1 MNQEKIGKFIS
12 NCRKEKNITQ
22 SELAEK
28 LNVTNRTVSRWEN
41 GKNMPDYS
49 ILKDLCNILEIDV
62 NEFINGERLSKED
75 KNNNDDIDLILKE
88 YYKMKKQK
96 DKLRT
101 IIIVGVIVLIQIIL
115 VVGTYLFL
123 TVGFDNRLHI
133 TTNKT
138 EYNSVIG
145 STSKGRYKDKWGMS
159 EEIFPKSIKELNVL
173 DFKMINESFIDDQYL
188 SYLVV
193 DYDESSYKKEIERLN
208 KIGIE
213 KYNYYEVTG
222 FTNYELIAMDSDEY
236 YGFVYAITD
245 GKSKI
250 IYVEIIFTDYTMSID
265 YENEIPKEYL
275 PDGFNAKEDNEYRK
289 KMFKEG
295 K

>member
-101 IIIVGVIVLIQIIL
+101 IIIVGVIVLVQIII

-133 TTNKT
+133 T
-138 EYNSVIG
+138 
-145 STSKGRYKDKWGMS
+145 
-159 EEIFPKSIKELNVL
+159 
-173 DFKMINESFIDDQYL
+173 MIYL
-188 SYLVV
+188 
-193 DYDESSYKKEIERLN
+193 
-208 KIGIE
+208 
-213 KYNYYEVTG
+213 
-222 FTNYELIAMDSDEY
+222 F
-236 YGFVYAITD
+236 
-245 GKSKI
+245 
-250 IYVEIIFTDYTMSID
+250 
-265 YENEIPKEYL
+265 
-275 PDGFNAKEDNEYRK
+275 
-289 KMFKEG
+289 
-295 K
+295 

>member
-28 LNVTNRTVSRWEN
+28 LNITNRTVSRWEN

-49 ILKDLCNILEIDV
+49 ILKDLCNILDIDI
-62 NEFINGERLSKED
+62 NEFINGERLSKEE
-75 KNNNDDIDLILKE
+75 KNNNDIDLILKE
-88 YYKMKKQK
+88 YYKMKKQR
-96 DKLRT
+96 DRLRS
-101 IIIVGVIVLIQIIL
+101 IIIVGVIISINIIL
-115 VVGTYLFL
+115 VVGTILYL
-123 TVGFDNRLHI
+123 TIGFDNRLHI

-138 EYNSVIG
+138 EYNNVIG
-145 STSKGRYKDKWGMS
+145 SKAKGVYKNKWSMS
-159 EEIFPKSIKELNVL
+159 EEIFPKSIKKLNVL

-188 SYLVV
+188 SSLVV
-193 DYDESSYKKEIERLN
+193 DYDEKSYQKEIERL
-208 KIGIE
+208 KKLGIE

-222 FTNYELIAMDSDEY
+222 FSNYKLLSMDSDKY
-236 YGFVYAITD
+236 YGFVYALTD

-275 PDGFNAKEDNEYRK
+275 PDGFNAKEDNNYRK
-289 KMFKEG
+289 KMFKEN

>member
-28 LNVTNRTVSRWEN
+28 LNITNRTVSRWEN

-49 ILKDLCNILEIDV
+49 ILKDLCNILDIDI
-62 NEFINGERLSKED
+62 NEFINGERLPKEE
-75 KNNNDDIDLILKE
+75 KNNNNIDLILKE
-88 YYKMKKQK
+88 YYKMKKQR
-96 DKLRT
+96 DRLRS
-101 IIIVGVIVLIQIIL
+101 IIIVGVIISINIIL
-115 VVGTYLFL
+115 VVGTILYL
-123 TVGFDNRLHI
+123 TIGFDNRLHI

-138 EYNSVIG
+138 EYNNVIG
-145 STSKGRYKDKWGMS
+145 SKAKGVYKNKWSMS
-159 EEIFPKSIKELNVL
+159 EEIFPKSIKKLNVL

-193 DYDESSYKKEIERLN
+193 DYDEKSYQKEIERL
-208 KIGIE
+208 KKLGIE

-222 FTNYELIAMDSDEY
+222 FSNYKLLSMDSDKY
-236 YGFVYAITD
+236 YGFVYALTD

-275 PDGFNAKEDNEYRK
+275 PDGFNAKEDNNYRK
-289 KMFKEG
+289 KMFKEN

>member
-28 LNVTNRTVSRWEN
+28 LNITNRTVSRWEN

-49 ILKDLCNILEIDV
+49 ILKDLCNILDIDI
-62 NEFINGERLSKED
+62 NEFINGERLSKEE
-75 KNNNDDIDLILKE
+75 KNNNDIDLILKE
-88 YYKMKKQK
+88 YYKMKKQR
-96 DKLRT
+96 DRLRS
-101 IIIVGVIVLIQIIL
+101 IIIVGVIISINIIL
-115 VVGTYLFL
+115 VVGTIFYL
-123 TVGFDNRLHI
+123 TIGFDNRLHI

-138 EYNSVIG
+138 EYNNVIG
-145 STSKGRYKDKWGMS
+145 SKAKGVYKNKWSMS
-159 EEIFPKSIKELNVL
+159 EEIFPKSIKKLNVL

-193 DYDESSYKKEIERLN
+193 DYDEKSYQKEIERL
-208 KIGIE
+208 KKLGIE

-222 FTNYELIAMDSDEY
+222 FSNYKLLSMDSDKY
-236 YGFVYAITD
+236 YGFVYALTD

-275 PDGFNAKEDNEYRK
+275 PDGFNAKEDNNYRK
-289 KMFKEG
+289 KMFKEN

>member
-1 MNQEKIGKFIS
+1 MESRKNKNLTQE
-12 NCRKEKNITQ
+12 Q
-22 SELAEK
+22 LAEK
-28 LNVTNRTVSRWEN
+28 LNVTSKSISRWEN

-49 ILKDLCNILEIDV
+49 ILKDLCNILDIDI
-62 NEFINGERLSKED
+62 NEFINGERLSKEE
-75 KNNNDDIDLILKE
+75 KNNNDIDLILKE
-88 YYKMKKQK
+88 YYKMKKQR
-96 DKLRT
+96 DRLRS
-101 IIIVGVIVLIQIIL
+101 IIIVGVIISINIIL
-115 VVGTYLFL
+115 VVGTIFYL
-123 TVGFDNRLHI
+123 TIGFDNRLHI

-138 EYNSVIG
+138 EYNNVIG
-145 STSKGRYKDKWGMS
+145 SKAKGVYKNKWSMS
-159 EEIFPKSIKELNVL
+159 EEIFPKSIKKLNVL

-193 DYDESSYKKEIERLN
+193 DYDEKSYQKEIERL
-208 KIGIE
+208 KKLGIE

-222 FTNYELIAMDSDEY
+222 FSNYKLLSMDSDKY
-236 YGFVYAITD
+236 YGFVYALTD

-275 PDGFNAKEDNEYRK
+275 PDGFNAKEDNNYRM
-289 KMFKEG
+289 KMFKEN

>member
-28 LNVTNRTVSRWEN
+28 LNITNRTVSRWEN

-49 ILKDLCNILEIDV
+49 ILKDLCNILDIDI
-62 NEFINGERLSKED
+62 NEFINGEKLPKEE
-75 KNNNDDIDLILKE
+75 KNNNNIDLILKE
-88 YYKMKKQK
+88 YYKMKKQR
-96 DKLRT
+96 DRLRS
-101 IIIVGVIVLIQIIL
+101 IIIVGVIISINIIL
-115 VVGTYLFL
+115 VVGTILYL
-123 TVGFDNRLHI
+123 TIGFDNRLHI

-138 EYNSVIG
+138 EYNNVIG
-145 STSKGRYKDKWGMS
+145 SKAKGVYKNKWSMS
-159 EEIFPKSIKELNVL
+159 EEIFPKSIKKLNVL

-193 DYDESSYKKEIERLN
+193 DYDEKSYQKEIERL
-208 KIGIE
+208 KKLGIE

-222 FTNYELIAMDSDEY
+222 FSNYKLLSMDSDKY
-236 YGFVYAITD
+236 YGFVYALTD

-275 PDGFNAKEDNEYRK
+275 PDGFNAKEDNNYRK
-289 KMFKEG
+289 KVFKEN

>member
-28 LNVTNRTVSRWEN
+28 LNITNRTVSRWEN

-49 ILKDLCNILEIDV
+49 ILKDLCNILDIDI
-62 NEFINGERLSKED
+62 NEFINGERLSKEE
-75 KNNNDDIDLILKE
+75 KNNNDIDLILKE
-88 YYKMKKQK
+88 YYKMKKQR
-96 DKLRT
+96 DRLRS
-101 IIIVGVIVLIQIIL
+101 IIIVGVIISINIIL
-115 VVGTYLFL
+115 VVGTIFYL
-123 TVGFDNRLHI
+123 TIGFDNRLHI

-138 EYNSVIG
+138 EYNNVIG
-145 STSKGRYKDKWGMS
+145 SKAKGVYKNKWSMS
-159 EEIFPKSIKELNVL
+159 EEIFPKSIKKLNVL

-193 DYDESSYKKEIERLN
+193 DYDEKSYQKEIERL
-208 KIGIE
+208 KKLGIE
-213 KYNYYEVTG
+213 KYNYYEATG
-222 FTNYELIAMDSDEY
+222 FSNYKLLSMDSDKY
-236 YGFVYAITD
+236 YGFVYALTD

-275 PDGFNAKEDNEYRK
+275 PDGFNAKEDNNYRR
-289 KMFKEG
+289 KMFKEN